1 MKKRTLLDEYKVNQK
16 ALIIVQ
22 VFSFVFWVTLS
33 TIAFIKYKDT
43 EIWWYGFTG
52 LGIELLSFIVGF
64 FVYRNNK
71 KWIKKL
77 EQDQQKQVLDE
88 SKNYK

>member
-1 MKKRTLLDEYKVNQK
+1 MGDYVNY
-16 ALIIVQ
+16 
-22 VFSFVFWVTLS
+22 S
-33 TIAFIKYKDT
+33 FIKYKDT